1 MMKIRR
7 TLSIIP
13 RTFLSTKSDFK
24 RLSWHLVTNIRDKGE
39 YEMNIYFKMGF
50 VVARGC
56 WVIFILFLPQFN
68 VLLKL
73 SNLTV
78 SFSKAV
84 DFADSAM
91 ICIFFHK
98 KLNILTFHIL

>member
-1 MMKIRR
+1 MVKIRR

-39 YEMNIYFKMGF
+39 YKMSISFKMGF
-50 VVARGC
+50 VVARG
-56 WVIFILFLPQFN
+56 WKFLVEKNLPRFN

-73 SNLTV
+73 PMQPYGQRRV
-78 SFSKAV
+78 Q
-84 DFADSAM
+84 DF
-91 ICIFFHK
+91 F
-98 KLNILTFHIL
+98 NRW